1 MPVRRILSDLHP
13 LTWNNHIENLVLLY
27 IQLKR
32 AGASQA
38 DIARSYCIRTYEDYA
53 CNRVSARYY
62 LREYLYRT
70 YPNESTEVHFPRNSV
85 LYSALELAKIHFIDE
100 HHDML
105 TKKQFKATYCS

>member
-27 IQLKR
+27 SLNVPGRHRLILLDLIVYVHTKIMPVTVFQHAIIYVNIYTERIQTR
-32 AGASQA
+32 A
-38 DIARSYCIRTYEDYA
+38 
-53 CNRVSARYY
+53 
-62 LREYLYRT
+62 LRFI
-70 YPNESTEVHFPRNSV
+70 FPEIPCCT
-85 LYSALELAKIHFIDE
+85 ALELAKIHFIDE